1 MPTLLETQV
10 QSVLNDG
17 RSSAHNMLRSDRTFA
32 EILRDPKTG
41 DENKRDVVD
50 AFVRT
55 FKGDLAPDTEG
66 QVLEGTGDAQPFS
79 GAPPEAPA
87 LGPLQAG
94 EYYEPGGTLAYDP
107 ELEATQSIPLTVNLG
122 SLAGGKKV
130 DGKFLPG
137 PPRGDTKSV
146 TFNLPPGMRPDEI
159 PEDYWDKII
168 QFVRTEPDLS

>member
-55 FKGDLAPDTEG
+55 FKGDLALIRKDRSLKER
-66 QVLEGTGDAQPFS
+66 VMHN
-79 GAPPEAPA
+79 
-87 LGPLQAG
+87 PLV
-94 EYYEPGGTLAYDP
+94 EPLRK
-107 ELEATQSIPLTVNLG
+107 LLL
-122 SLAGGKKV
+122 
-130 DGKFLPG
+130 
-137 PPRGDTKSV
+137 
-146 TFNLPPGMRPDEI
+146 
-159 PEDYWDKII
+159 
-168 QFVRTEPDLS
+168 

>member
-1 MPTLLETQV
+1 MTGVPVTITCCALTGL
-10 QSVLNDG
+10 
-17 RSSAHNMLRSDRTFA
+17 FA

-55 FKGDLAPDTEG
+55 FKRDLAPNTEG

-94 EYYEPGGTLAYDP
+94 EGYYEPGGTLAYDP

-122 SLAGGKKV
+122 SLAGGKKS
-130 DGKFLPG
+130 
-137 PPRGDTKSV
+137 R
-146 TFNLPPGMRPDEI
+146 R
-159 PEDYWDKII
+159 KISSWPSAWRYE
-168 QFVRTEPDLS
+168 VSHV